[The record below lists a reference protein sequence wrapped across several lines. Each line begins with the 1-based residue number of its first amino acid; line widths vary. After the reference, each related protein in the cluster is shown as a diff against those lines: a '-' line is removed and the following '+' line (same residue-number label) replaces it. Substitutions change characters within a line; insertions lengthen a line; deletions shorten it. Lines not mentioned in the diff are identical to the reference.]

1 MVYPLSGSWISS
13 NLIKEALTCT
23 VSYLQMDVRSAV
35 AQFVERI
42 VLQQTHH
49 IVTHTGPHKV
59 TSSNIY
65 QIKAQSLGSSKLHDA
80 TVRTEGEFFYGPST
94 EGTPNALVKSPY

>member
-1 MVYPLSGSWISS
+1 MYAYLGQNKKILMLRISRP
-13 NLIKEALTCT
+13 
-23 VSYLQMDVRSAV
+23 YL
-35 AQFVERI
+35 

-65 QIKAQSLGSSKLHDA
+65 QIKAKSLPNQKMHDA
-80 TVRTEGEFFYGPST
+80 TSVCRGVNFYESLKKVT
-94 EGTPNALVKSPY
+94 HTNK

>member
-1 MVYPLSGSWISS
+1 MV
-13 NLIKEALTCT
+13 KETLT
-23 VSYLQMDVRSAV
+23 
-35 AQFVERI
+35 VEQL

-49 IVTHTGPHKV
+49 IVTHTGPHRV

-80 TVRTEGEFFYGPST
+80 TLSPEGEIFYGPST
-94 EGTPNALVKSPY
+94 EGTPNALV

>member
-1 MVYPLSGSWISS
+1 MAS
-13 NLIKEALTCT
+13 A
-23 VSYLQMDVRSAV
+23 DVRSKVVIADSLNIALIVCWSCVLSLFCYAV
-35 AQFVERI
+35 STLLGASI

-65 QIKAQSLGSSKLHDA
+65 QIKAQSLGSSKLQDA

-94 EGTPNALVKSPY
+94 EGTRNTLV